1 MPTTRSQARSG
12 QPPDCA
18 ASSRAYPPGRVS
30 SLSSGVSQQLFSE
43 RDVIASIQAVGGG
56 LATPLAAGNERPPAV
71 RKCRSDC
78 LTCPVLMKS
87 KTVISFVTGRNYSAI
102 DIEPFMVHCKLQ
114 NYIYMLC
121 CLSCCVQYVG
131 ESVVSVNL
139 RMNVHR
145 KGKKG
150 CEIAIN
156 HFKNVC
162 PGSKFSVQ
170 ILEKLPGNGY
180 VNGKVDTK
188 MLEYRLER
196 EDYWIKKCRTV
207 YPYGLNERTK
217 YMCSEKPI
225 GRLFPPL
232 PRYGPRYLEKRTRCD
247 TVNNSLTLDTL
258 IEKILTFETNNKTNE
273 LRKIIE
279 GLKRT
284 KLKRIALEA
293 EEKIKENHD
302 TNKRYYDMI
311 IDMYLS
317 KVFKSESNAKTKS
330 PPKYLFPIFFHNK
343 GLDFIQLNQILRK
356 ESVKSTLPNSLQNDE
371 VPSVVYN
378 LGNTTRKKIL
388 NYKNVVNS
396 INLNDLDTYGTG
408 LINCDCQQSSFR
420 DENHGHIIT
429 GDLRFIKNKQLRKL
443 ISKGPNY
450 REAKTIN
457 WQKCR
462 DEINKGLEEC
472 SNRLASSNKNLSGN
486 DMTAWKDKVL
496 VEVDNKIQ
504 FLKQKVSPRKVNP
517 ILKKPEVINYLNE
530 IHHKY
535 VLVPIDKAANNIAI
549 ICKKFYVKVIL
560 QELGIIGDPNNT
572 YKITSKSKQ
581 EIIDENVTYSKK
593 LGFKITE
600 QEKEL
605 PIMYWIPKMHK
616 HPCGKRFIIASKIC
630 STKQLSKSISA
641 VFKLIYHQIE
651 NFHKKAKFL
660 SNYNKFWV
668 LQNSD
673 PIINTLNTINKKN
686 NAKSISTFDFSTL
699 YTKLPHDKLIDVL
712 FQLIDFVFKGGN
724 KSFIKVSRN
733 GKASWG
739 KKTKYSIGFTQ
750 NSLKIAVKH
759 LIQNSF
765 FTVGNTTIKQTIGI
779 PMGIDPAPFW
789 ANLFLYFYEDKYIT
803 TLISSNKV
811 KARHFH
817 STKRFIDDLCAIND
831 GGEFGRSHNEI
842 YPEELD
848 LKVESM
854 GTHASFLN
862 LDIEILD
869 GKFIYKLF
877 DKRDSFP
884 FFIVRMPHMDSN
896 IPKNIFYSALVGEI
910 LRIARSTLLLKD
922 FLPKAQQLIKR
933 MANQGAD
940 KIKSYCSLSKIISK
954 HKEEF
959 SKFHINDKILI
970 DEILNV

>member
-1 MPTTRSQARSG
+1 
-12 QPPDCA
+12 
-18 ASSRAYPPGRVS
+18 
-30 SLSSGVSQQLFSE
+30 
-43 RDVIASIQAVGGG
+43 
-56 LATPLAAGNERPPAV
+56 
-71 RKCRSDC
+71 
-78 LTCPVLMKS
+78 
-87 KTVISFVTGRNYSAI
+87 
-102 DIEPFMVHCKLQ
+102 MVHCKLQ
-114 NYIYMLC
+114 NYVYMLC
-121 CLSCCVQYVG
+121 CLSCGVQYVG
-131 ESVVSVNL
+131 ESVTNVNL

-150 CEIAIN
+150 CEIAID

-180 VNGKVDTK
+180 TNGKVDQK

-196 EDYWIKKCRTV
+196 EDYWIKTCRTL

-217 YMCSEKPI
+217 FMCSEKPI
-225 GRLFPPL
+225 GRLFPSL
-232 PRYGPRYLEKRTRCD
+232 PRYGPRYLEKRTRSDC
-247 TVNNSLTLDTL
+247 TNNSISLESL
-258 IEKILTFETNNKTNE
+258 INKISDFEIKSRSNE
-273 LRKIIE
+273 LRKYIE
-279 GLKRT
+279 GLKKT
-284 KLKRIALEA
+284 TLKKMAQEAQDKLN
-293 EEKIKENHD
+293 ENHD
-302 TNKRYYDMI
+302 ANKRHYDII
-311 IDMYLS
+311 IDMFYS
-317 KVFKSESNAKTKS
+317 KIYKPESNKKTKS
-330 PPKYLFPIFFHNK
+330 PPKFLFPVFFHNK
-343 GLDFIQLNQILRK
+343 GLDFIELNKILRTDN
-356 ESVKSTLPNSLQNDE
+356 VKSTLPNLLQNDE
-371 VPSVVYN
+371 VPSVVYS
-378 LGNTTRKKIL
+378 LGNTTRSKLL
-388 NYKNVVNS
+388 NYKNVVNAID
-396 INLNDLDTYGTG
+396 INDQETYGTG
-408 LINCDCQQSSFR
+408 LTNCDCHQSSFK
-420 DENHGHIIT
+420 DDTHGHIIT
-429 GDLRFIKNKQLRKL
+429 GDLRFIENKKLRKL

-457 WQKCR
+457 WQKCK
-462 DEINKGLEEC
+462 DEITKGLEEC
-472 SNRLASSNKNLSGN
+472 SNRLASSHKNLREN
-486 DMTAWKDKVL
+486 DMTSWKETVMN
-496 VEVDNKIQ
+496 EVDKKIH
-504 FLKQKVSPRKVNP
+504 FLKRKVSSRKTNP
-517 ILKKPEVINYLNE
+517 ILKQTEVINYLNE

-549 ICKKFYVKVIL
+549 ICKRFYVEVIL

-572 YKITSKSKQ
+572 YKITSKSKE
-581 EIIDENVTYSKK
+581 EIIDDNVTYSTK

-605 PIMYWIPKMHK
+605 PIMYWTPKMHK

-630 STKQLSKSISA
+630 STKQLSKSVSS

-673 PIINTLNTINKKN
+673 PIINTLNHINKKN

-699 YTKLPHDKLIDVL
+699 YTKLPHDKLLDAL
-712 FQLIDFVFKGGN
+712 FELIDFVFKGGN
-724 KSFIKVSRN
+724 KSYIKVSRN

-750 NSLKIAVKH
+750 NSLKVAVKH

-765 FTVGNTTIKQTIGI
+765 FVVGNATIKQTIGI

-789 ANLFLYFYEDKYIT
+789 ANLFLYSYEEKYMT
-803 TLISSNKV
+803 ALILSDKV

-831 GGEFGRSHNEI
+831 GGEFGRTYKEI

-848 LKVESM
+848 LKLEHT
-854 GTHASFLN
+854 GAHASFLN
-862 LDIEILD
+862 LDIQIQD
-869 GKFIYKLF
+869 GKFVYKLY

-884 FFIVRMPHMDSN
+884 FFIVRMPHLYSN

-910 LRIARSTLLLKD
+910 LRIARSTLRLED

-933 MANQGAD
+933 MTNQGAD
-940 KIKSYCSLSKIISK
+940 KTKSYYSLIKLTRK

-959 SKFHINDKILI
+959 SKYNVNNKIIIN
-970 DEILNV
+970 EILN